1 MPNKID
7 FSFSDTIAGYITAS
21 DPAKGT
27 FTLKTPDGRSY
38 DAKLTQATFAEG
50 PRNLG
55 DGWVGGDEQM
65 KSLPIGAYCFA
76 HGMFYP
82 EGGDAKFEAKHMV
95 FVGQKPGEYAFEQQ
109 DWWLKQIQQLG
120 EFYLKAQF
128 EGGTIDFRKYRTRLT
143 LDGHK
148 TTDTRQET
156 DTISRLIYG
165 FASAYNITGDE
176 RFLEAAEA
184 GTQYLRNHLRVEDK
198 ERGVTY
204 WDHALEIEGDGHRR
218 IKNSP
223 HAGRF
228 APTHAGHHRGDHKN
242 EHRFVGSLFGDDY
255 AAMPAYEQIYA
266 LAGPTQTFRVTGD
279 PHIRH
284 DIDGTLALFEKYFK
298 DHKGGGYYSHLD
310 PDTFSAHSEKLG
322 QNRAKKN
329 WNSLGDHA
337 PAYLINLWLATGEEG
352 HAAFLEDTFD
362 TIAKYF
368 PDYENSP
375 FVNEKFFDDWS
386 HDQTW
391 GWQQNR
397 GVIGHNLKIAWN
409 LLRMQHLKPKDSY
422 LKVARKIAEEMPK
435 WGMDKQ
441 RGGWYDVVERV
452 RGPGEEF
459 HRMVWHD
466 RKAWWQQEQG
476 ILAYYIMAGSLGD
489 DSYLKLA
496 RESAA
501 FYNAWFLDHD
511 DGAVYF
517 NTLANGLPYLLGTE
531 RFKGSHSM
539 SGYHSFELAYL
550 CSIYSNL
557 LVNKQPMDFYY
568 KPAVGGFADNVIRVQ
583 PDIMPPG
590 RVKIDSVTIDG
601 KSHSGFDAT
610 GLTVTLPSNRGRSNV
625 KVRLVPTGS

>member
-1 MPNKID
+1 MANKID
-7 FSFSDTIAGYITAS
+7 FSFSDTIGGYITKS
-21 DPAKGT
+21 DPAAGT
-27 FTLKTPDGRSY
+27 FTLRTSDGRSY
-38 DAKLTQATFAEG
+38 DIQLTQATYAEG

-55 DGWVGGDEQM
+55 DGWVGGDTQM
-65 KSLPIGAYCFA
+65 QSLTPGLFCYA

-82 EGGDAKFEAKHMV
+82 EGNDNKFEAKHVV
-95 FVGQKPGEYAFEQQ
+95 FVGTEPRDWAFEQP
-109 DWWLKQIQQLG
+109 DWWVKQIQQLG
-120 EFYLKAQF
+120 NFYLKAQF
-128 EGGTIDFRKYRTRLT
+128 EGGAIDFRKYRTRLT

-148 TTDTRQET
+148 TSDTRQET

-165 FASAYNITGDE
+165 FASAYHLTGDD

-184 GTQYLRNHLRVEDK
+184 GTQYLRNHLRVVDA

-218 IKNSP
+218 IRHSAY
-223 HAGRF
+223 AGRF
-228 APTHAGHHRGDHKN
+228 TPTHHSRRGEHKN

-266 LAGPTQTFRVTGD
+266 LAGPTQTFRITGD
-279 PHIRH
+279 RHIRH

-298 DHKGGGYYSHLD
+298 DPTGGGYYSHLD
-310 PDTFSAHSEKLG
+310 PDTFSPHSEKLG

-329 WNSLGDHA
+329 WNSVGDHA
-337 PAYLINLWLATGEEG
+337 PAYLINLWLATGEDG

-375 FVNEKFFDDWS
+375 FVNEKFFEDWS

-397 GVIGHNLKIAWN
+397 GVVGHNLKISWN
-409 LLRMQHLKPKDSY
+409 LMRMQGLKPKDTY
-422 LKVARKIAEEMPK
+422 VKLARKIAEEMPK

-441 RGGWYDVVERV
+441 RTGWYDVVERV
-452 RGPGEEF
+452 RGPGEQF
-459 HRMVWHD
+459 HRVVWHD

-476 ILAYYIMAGSLGD
+476 ILAYYILAGSLGD
-489 DSYLKLA
+489 DTYIKYA

-568 KPAVGGFADNVIRVQ
+568 KPAVGGFPNNVMRVQ
-583 PDIMPPG
+583 PDILPPG
-590 RVKIDSVTIDG
+590 RIKIDSVTIEGQPHKD
-601 KSHSGFDAT
+601 FDAT
-610 GLTVTLPSNRGRSNV
+610 GLTVTLPSERVRPTV
-625 KVRLVPTGS
+625 KVRLVPTS

>member
-7 FSFSDTIAGYITAS
+7 FPFADTIGGYITKS
-21 DPAKGT
+21 DPSKGT
-27 FTLKTPDGRSY
+27 FTLRTSDGRTY
-38 DAKLTQATFAEG
+38 DGKITGAAYAEG

-55 DGWVGGDEQM
+55 DGWVGGDNQLQ
-65 KSLPIGAYCFA
+65 SLTPGLFCYA
-76 HGMFYP
+76 HGVYYP
-82 EGGDAKFEAKHMV
+82 EGNDVPFEAKHLV
-95 FVGQKPGEYAFEQQ
+95 FVGEQPNQWAFEQQ
-109 DWWLKQIQQLG
+109 DWWVKQIQQLG

-128 EGGTIDFRKYRTRLT
+128 EGGSIDFRKYRTRIT
-143 LDGHK
+143 LNGQK
-148 TTDTRQET
+148 TSDTRQET

-165 FASAYNITGDE
+165 FASAFQLTGDD

-184 GTQYLRNHLRVEDK
+184 GTQYLRNHLRVVDQ

-218 IKNSP
+218 IRHSQ
-223 HAGRF
+223 HADRWT
-228 APTHAGHHRGDHKN
+228 PTHHGKRGEHKN
-242 EHRFVGSLFGDDY
+242 EHRFLGSLFGDDY

-266 LAGPTQTFRVTGD
+266 LAGPTQTYRVTGD

-298 DHKGGGYYSHLD
+298 DPKGGGYYSHLD
-310 PDTFSAHSEKLG
+310 PDTFSPHSEKLG

-329 WNSLGDHA
+329 WNSVGDHA
-337 PAYLINLWLATGEEG
+337 PAYLINLYLATGDPG

-362 TIAKYF
+362 TIAQRF
-368 PDYENSP
+368 PDYGFSP
-375 FVNEKFFDDWS
+375 FVNEKFHDDWS
-386 HDQTW
+386 HDLEW

-397 GVIGHNLKIAWN
+397 GVVGHNLKIAWN
-409 LLRMQHLKPKDSY
+409 LMRMQGLKPKDSY
-422 LKVARKIAEEMPK
+422 TEVARKIAEQMPQ

-441 RGGWYDVVERV
+441 RTGWYDVVERV
-452 RGPGEEF
+452 RGPGEQF
-459 HRMVWHD
+459 HRVVWHD

-476 ILAYYIMAGSLGD
+476 ILAYYILAGWTGD
-489 DSYLKLA
+489 ETYLKYA

-517 NTLANGLPYLLGTE
+517 NTSANGLPYLLGTE

-568 KPAVGGFADNVIRVQ
+568 KPAVGGFANNVMRVS
-583 PDIMPPG
+583 PDILPPG
-590 RVKIDSVTIDG
+590 RVKIDSVTIEGQPHRD
-601 KSHSGFDAT
+601 FDAT
-610 GLTVTLPSNRGRSNV
+610 GLTVTLPTQRVRPTV
-625 KVRLVPTGS
+625 KVRIVPT